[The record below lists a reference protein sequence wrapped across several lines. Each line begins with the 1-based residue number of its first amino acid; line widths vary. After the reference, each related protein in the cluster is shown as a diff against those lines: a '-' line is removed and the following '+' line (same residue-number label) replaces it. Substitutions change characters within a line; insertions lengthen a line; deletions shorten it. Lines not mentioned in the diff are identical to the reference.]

1 MTSSTVVPQAEI
13 DDFLCRARPA
23 HPRAGVGDPPSLESL
38 RVRLAELAIM
48 PGSVVILALPNGDL
62 LLRTYFGCQLA
73 GYVPLLMA
81 PSTPAPRIAETAAR
95 MGAAAVIV
103 SRSKAGTGPG
113 EPIRIGGLKVSLCT
127 GHPLQLHRPGQGIL
141 LTSGTSG
148 IATGCLH
155 DVPAL
160 MRNARRHAAAVGL
173 RAGDRVLI
181 TLPMYYSFALVAQL
195 LGSLAVGATPIVS
208 GPPFTVGEFVEV
220 LARQDVTHTS
230 LTPVLVS
237 ALLDA
242 GVTLPP
248 GLRALTVGGQSLDP
262 GKVAALLARHPGL
275 ELYLT
280 YGLTQAGPRVSTLA
294 AHREPPHRHRSV
306 GLPMEGVRI
315 SVRDVGRGPR
325 EQEILVHS
333 DTVFRKRVGNPS
345 GRAGEELLGGSV
357 LATGDLGHLDEDGYL
372 HITGRLSDFVEV
384 RGEKVSLASLRAIA
398 TSLPGVV
405 AATAAHHAE
414 QDVLAMELHVRPGA
428 DGVDEVA
435 LRRRLFSLLSP
446 HERPHRLTIRAAG
459 ADELRK

>member
-1 MTSSTVVPQAEI
+1 MTSSAVVPQAE
-13 DDFLCRARPA
+13 LEELLSRARSTR
-23 HPRAGVGDPPSLESL
+23 PRAGTEPPPSLDAL
-38 RVRLAELAIM
+38 RAELAELAIM
-48 PGSVVILALPNGDL
+48 PGSVVVLALPNGDS

-81 PSTPAPRIAETAAR
+81 PSTPTPRIEETAAR

-103 SRSKAGTGPG
+103 SRSKVSPG
-113 EPIRIGGLKVSLCT
+113 RAEPIRIGGLSVALCT
-127 GHPLQLHRPGQGIL
+127 GHPLELHRPWQAVL

-155 DVPAL
+155 DVAAL
-160 MRNARRHAAAVGL
+160 LRNARRHAAAVGL
-173 RAGDRVLI
+173 GASDRVLI

-195 LGSLAVGATPIVS
+195 LGSLVTGATPIVS
-208 GPPFTVGEFVEV
+208 GPPFTVGEFVEM
-220 LARQDVTHTS
+220 LGREGVTHTS

-242 GVTLPP
+242 GVALPA

-262 GKVAALLARHPGL
+262 ERIAGLLSRHRWL
-275 ELYLT
+275 ELYVT

-306 GLPMEGVRI
+306 GVPMDGVRL

-325 EQEILVHS
+325 EQEVLVHS

-345 GRAGEELLGGSV
+345 PRPGDELVGESV

-372 HITGRLSDFVEV
+372 YITGRLSDFVEV
-384 RGEKVSLASLRAIA
+384 RGEKVSLASLRTIA
-398 TSLPGVV
+398 RSLPGVV
-405 AATAAHHAE
+405 AATATHHADE
-414 QDVLAMELHVRPGA
+414 DVLAMGLHVRPAPG
-428 DGVDEVA
+428 GIDEAA
-435 LRRRLFSLLSP
+435 LRQRLFSLLSP
-446 HERPHRLTIRAAG
+446 HERPHRLTIRPAG
-459 ADELRK
+459 DDELRK